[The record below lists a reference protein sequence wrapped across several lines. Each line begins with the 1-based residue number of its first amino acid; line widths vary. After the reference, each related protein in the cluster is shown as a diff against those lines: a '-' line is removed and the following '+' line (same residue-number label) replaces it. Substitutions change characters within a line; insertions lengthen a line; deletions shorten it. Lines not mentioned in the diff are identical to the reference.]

1 MKRNDNLI
9 PLSWEHHSG
18 LVFAR
23 RIRKRMES
31 GDSIPEIKNYILVE
45 WNNSLK
51 RHFELE
57 ETIIAPVFNKYVPAD
72 PELNRMENDHN
83 RMREI
88 IGLLNGKNFTGN
100 ELLEFSKL
108 LTKHIRFEEEVLFP
122 LFEEKIP
129 ETEMHE
135 IGMKLKSTL
144 TV

>member
-1 MKRNDNLI
+1 MKRNDNLV

-31 GDSIPEIKNYILVE
+31 GDSIPEIKNFILAE
-45 WNNSLK
+45 WKGSLK

-57 ETIIAPVFNKYVPAD
+57 ETVIAPIFRKYESAGSD
-72 PELNRMENDHN
+72 LLQMEKDHS

-88 IGLLNGKNFTGN
+88 IQLLNGKNFTGN
-100 ELLEFSKL
+100 ELLEFSEL
-108 LTKHIRFEEEVLFP
+108 LTKHIRFEEDVLFP
-122 LFEEKIP
+122 KFEEKIP
-129 ETEMHE
+129 ETEMLE
-135 IGMKLKSTL
+135 IGMKLKTTL

>member
-1 MKRNDNLI
+1 MKRNDNLV

-23 RIRKRMES
+23 RIRKRIES
-31 GDSIPEIKNYILVE
+31 GYSIPEIKNYILAE

-51 RHFELE
+51 RHFDLE
-57 ETIIAPVFNKYVPAD
+57 ETIIAPVFNRYVPAD
-72 PELNRMENDHN
+72 PELNRMEYDHN

-100 ELLEFSKL
+100 ELLEFSEL

>member
-1 MKRNDNLI
+1 MKRNTNLV

-31 GDSIPEIKNYILVE
+31 GDSIPEIKKYILDE
-45 WNNSLK
+45 WSGSLK

-57 ETIIAPVFNKYVPAD
+57 ETIIAPIFQKYD
-72 PELNRMENDHN
+72 NSSTDLKQMENDHN

-88 IGLLNGKNFTGN
+88 IQLLNGKNFTGN
-100 ELLEFSKL
+100 ELLEFSEL

-129 ETEMHE
+129 ESELLE
-135 IGMKLKSTL
+135 IGTNLKLKL